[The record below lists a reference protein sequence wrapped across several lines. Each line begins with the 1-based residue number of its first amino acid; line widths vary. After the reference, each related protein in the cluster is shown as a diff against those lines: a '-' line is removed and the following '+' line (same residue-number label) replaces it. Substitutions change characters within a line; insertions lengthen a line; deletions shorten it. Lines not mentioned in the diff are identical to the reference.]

1 MTECALVALRAAGQR
16 ARASERATV
25 ESARLPTVCPC
36 GAPTRRG
43 GVLHPARKAAW
54 RASRQGRHSLPGR
67 AESLPRALHPLRRAP
82 AAPCRA
88 SARATTWTT
97 PPSARMGGS
106 SRCGGGGRRLGRAR
120 ARARGTSGP
129 AAKPATPRARRARE
143 SSAWSTPSAWTG
155 IHRACVRSGGGGRQ
169 SGEVGH
175 PKMREIFALAPSS
188 SPCTRGLTPASL
200 PSQVEYAAK
209 AVDNSKYVCTTLRAA
224 RGLAL
229 LPRSL
234 RLLAARARHA
244 AACLRCASA
253 ASAAGCLGGGRCAC
267 QIPCGK
273 SVWPWREGRCC
284 ILPAGRDARA
294 MKERPSAKLTL
305 ACGRSLVFCPPPR
318 SRGVHRPPP
327 LLGVSLSTSVGIC
340 CKDGVVLGVQ
350 KEVLSKMLV
359 AGSGRRIATVD
370 RHAGMALSGLP
381 PDGRQVAQVRGDAA
395 AVACWQP

>member
-175 PKMREIFALAPSS
+175 PKNARDLRFGALLLALYARPDAGITPLAGGVRGQGGGQQQVRLHNAARCAWARSAATQLAPARCARAPRSSMPALRKRGQRRGMPRRWPLCLPDTLWEVRLALA
-188 SPCTRGLTPASL
+188 RRALLHFAGWAGRARD
-200 PSQVEYAAK
+200 E
-209 AVDNSKYVCTTLRAA
+209 RAA
-224 RGLAL
+224 ECQTDPRLRPISGV
-229 LPRSL
+229 LPPPTL
-234 RLLAARARHA
+234 T
-244 AACLRCASA
+244 RCASSTPLCLVSLSA
-253 ASAAGCLGGGRCAC
+253 RRWASAARMAWCSACRRRC
-267 QIPCGK
+267 
-273 SVWPWREGRCC
+273 
-284 ILPAGRDARA
+284 
-294 MKERPSAKLTL
+294 
-305 ACGRSLVFCPPPR
+305 
-318 SRGVHRPPP
+318 
-327 LLGVSLSTSVGIC
+327 
-340 CKDGVVLGVQ
+340 
-350 KEVLSKMLV
+350 
-359 AGSGRRIATVD
+359 
-370 RHAGMALSGLP
+370 
-381 PDGRQVAQVRGDAA
+381 
-395 AVACWQP
+395 

>member
-234 RLLAARARHA
+234 RLLAARAPRSSMPALRKRGQRRGMPRRWPLCLPDTLWEVRLALARRALLHFAGWAGRARDERA
-244 AACLRCASA
+244 AECQTDPRLRPISGVLPPPTLTRCASSTPLCLVSLSA
-253 ASAAGCLGGGRCAC
+253 RRWASAARMAWCSACRRRC
-267 QIPCGK
+267 
-273 SVWPWREGRCC
+273 
-284 ILPAGRDARA
+284 
-294 MKERPSAKLTL
+294 
-305 ACGRSLVFCPPPR
+305 
-318 SRGVHRPPP
+318 
-327 LLGVSLSTSVGIC
+327 
-340 CKDGVVLGVQ
+340 
-350 KEVLSKMLV
+350 
-359 AGSGRRIATVD
+359 
-370 RHAGMALSGLP
+370 
-381 PDGRQVAQVRGDAA
+381 
-395 AVACWQP
+395 